1 MMVDNFG
8 NTTKDYG
15 AAVLAVLDT
24 EENEPNLKAELEK
37 EGVVPIAPYFG
48 GVGHLA
54 VGKRVE
60 FFLGC
65 QGKDDPNIWW
75 NGS

>member
-1 MMVDNFG
+1 MP
-8 NTTKDYG
+8 TKDYG
-15 AAVLAVLDT
+15 AAILAVLDT

-54 VGKRVE
+54 MGKRSILFRISRGRRSGHLAERV
-60 FFLGC
+60 LTTL
-65 QGKDDPNIWW
+65 KPWA
-75 NGS
+75 